1 MKRLFC
7 DVANGQRLGMK
18 MESGCNRTFAA
29 PAKLATSGAAD
40 GNLPVRRGAV
50 RLRNDKGALRMNVGM
65 RVRGGLLAAL
75 ITCAVPV
82 VAATLASMLVSSP
95 VAAQT
100 VDSIQVE
107 GNRRVEL
114 ETIRSYFKPGPG
126 GKLDQGR
133 IDDGLKALIETGLFQ
148 DVRINQA
155 GGRLVVTVVENPVIG
170 RLAFEGNKKVK
181 DDQLSAEIQS
191 KPRGT
196 LSRPMVQSDAQ
207 RIAEIYR
214 HQGRYDVQVTPEII
228 EQPNNRV
235 DLIFTITEG
244 SKTGVKSV
252 EFVGNSFYSS
262 YRLKDVIKTRESNI
276 LSFLGGA
283 DLYDPDRIEADR
295 DLIRRYYLKHGFA
308 DVQVV
313 AALTEYDPE
322 RKGFLVTFK
331 IEEGQQYRVATVDF
345 RSSIATLDGDSLRGF
360 SHIFVGS
367 LYNAEALEKSVEE
380 MQIEASR
387 RGYAFAI
394 VKPRGDRNFDAHT
407 VSITFAIDEGPR
419 TYIERINVRGNTRTR
434 DYVIRREFDISEGD
448 AYNRA
453 LVDRAE
459 RRLKNLD
466 FFKTVKI
473 TTEPGSSSDRV
484 ILIVDLEEKSTG
496 DFSVSGGYSTTDGPL
511 AEVSV
516 SERNFLGRG
525 LYAKASVTY
534 GEFARGLTISLVEP
548 YLLDYRVALGLDMFY
563 REQLANSYISYG
575 TKTIGFS
582 PRLGFGLREDLTLQ
596 VRYSLYQTTV
606 DLPSYL
612 SNCNN
617 LFPTPGGPTN
627 PAGLPFFPTPNYIN
641 QVDGPGFTADPTGN
655 AQNGLLPGCLSD
667 GESSLPV
674 RQELASGATWTSA
687 VGYSLDYNTL
697 DNNKNPT
704 DGLFIDFKQDFAGVG
719 GDVSYIKST
728 IDAKYYAPLVADVVG
743 LIHVQSGMLNQMGNY
758 GIRMLD
764 NFQMGPN
771 LIRGFAPNG
780 IGPRDLTFFPFT
792 GTGDALGGTKYW
804 GASAELQ
811 MPFWF
816 LPKEVG
822 LKGAIYADAGS
833 LWDYKGPTSWAA
845 TGEIN
850 GMVPNNNFGKPGQ
863 PQFVYCACAMQFDDS
878 NVVRT
883 SVGVGLIWASPFGP
897 LRFDFAVPITKGK
910 YDVVQEFKF
919 GGGTSF

>member
-1 MKRLFC
+1 
-7 DVANGQRLGMK
+7 
-18 MESGCNRTFAA
+18 
-29 PAKLATSGAAD
+29 
-40 GNLPVRRGAV
+40 
-50 RLRNDKGALRMNVGM
+50 MNVGM

-75 ITCAVPV
+75 IMVAMPV
-82 VAATLASMLVSSP
+82 VATLGAALVSSSA
-95 VAAQT
+95 VAQT
-100 VDSIQVE
+100 VSTIQVE

-126 GKLDQGR
+126 GRLDQGN

-148 DVRINQA
+148 DVRISQT
-155 GGRLVVTVVENPVIG
+155 GGHLLVTVVENPVIG
-170 RLAFEGNKKVK
+170 RVAFEGNKKVK
-181 DDQLSAEIQS
+181 DEQLSGEIQS

-207 RIAEIYR
+207 RIVEIYR
-214 HQGRYDVQVTPEII
+214 HSGRYDVRVNPEII

-235 DLIFTITEG
+235 DLVFTITEG
-244 SKTGVKSV
+244 EKTGVKQI
-252 EFVGNSFYSS
+252 EFIGNNTYSS
-262 YRLKDVIKTRESNI
+262 YRLKDIIKTHESNL
-276 LSFLGGA
+276 LSFLGGG
-283 DLYDPDRIEADR
+283 DTYDPDRVEADR

-313 AALTEYDPE
+313 AALTEYDPDK
-322 RKGFLVTFK
+322 KGFLVTFK
-331 IEEGQQYRVATVDF
+331 IDEGQQYRVASVNF
-345 RSSIATLDGDSLRGF
+345 QSSIATLDGNTLSGYSRV
-360 SHIFVGS
+360 SVGS

-394 VKPRGDRNFDAHT
+394 VRPRGDRNFEAHT
-407 VSITFAIDEGPR
+407 VTITFAIDEGPR

-466 FFKTVKI
+466 FFKSVKI

-484 ILIVDLEEKSTG
+484 VLNVDLEEKSTG
-496 DFSVSGGYSTTDGPL
+496 DFSVSGGYSTTDGAL
-511 AEVSV
+511 AEVSI

-525 LYAKASVTY
+525 LFAKASVTY
-534 GEFARGLTISLVEP
+534 GQYARGVSLSFVEP
-548 YLLDYRVALGLDMFY
+548 YLLDYRVALGLDVFY
-563 REQLANSYISYG
+563 REQLANNYISYG
-575 TKTIGFS
+575 TKTVGFS
-582 PRLGFGLREDLTLQ
+582 PRLGFSLREDLSLQ
-596 VRYSLYQTTV
+596 LRYSLYQQEIS
-606 DLPSYL
+606 LPPQL
-612 SNCNN
+612 NNCNN
-617 LFPTPGGPTN
+617 IVGPGFNPTP
-627 PAGLPFFPTPNYIN
+627 AYIN
-641 QVDGPGFTADPTGN
+641 QVLGGVDPTGN
-655 AQNGLLPGCLSD
+655 AQAGLLPGCLAD

-674 RQELASGATWTSA
+674 RKELAEGAEWTSS
-687 VGYSLDYNTL
+687 VGYSLTYNTL

-704 DGLFIDFKQDFAGVG
+704 DGLLVDFRQDFAGVG
-719 GDVSYIKST
+719 GDVSYLKSA
-728 IDAKYYAPLVADVVG
+728 IDAKYYTPLVSDIVG
-743 LIHVQSGMLNQMGNY
+743 LIHLQGGMLNQVGDNSL
-758 GIRMLD
+758 RMLD
-764 NFQMGPN
+764 QFQMGPN
-771 LIRGFAPNG
+771 LVRGFAPNG

-822 LKGAIYADAGS
+822 LKGAVYADAGS

-845 TGEIN
+845 TGEVN
-850 GMVPNNNFGKPGQ
+850 GLVNGSP
-863 PQFVYCACAMQFDDS
+863 CRCAMVFDDT
-878 NVVRT
+878 NVIRT

-897 LRFDFAVPITKGK
+897 LRFDYAIPLTKGK

>member
-7 DVANGQRLGMK
+7 DVADGQRLGMK
-18 MESGCNRTFAA
+18 MELRCNRTFAA
-29 PAKLATSGAAD
+29 PAKLATSGAAN
-40 GNLPVRRGAV
+40 GNLPARRGAI
-50 RLRNDKGALRMNVGM
+50 RHRNDKGALRMNVGM

-75 ITCAVPV
+75 ITFAVPV
-82 VAATLASMLVSSP
+82 TATLASMLVSSP

-114 ETIRSYFKPGPG
+114 ATIRSYFKPGPG

-148 DVRINQA
+148 DVKINQA
-155 GGRLVVTVVENPVIG
+155 GGHLVVTVVENPVIG

-181 DDQLSAEIQS
+181 DEQLSAEIQS

-214 HQGRYDVQVTPEII
+214 HQGRYDVRVTPEII

-235 DLIFTITEG
+235 DLIFTIVEG
-244 SKTGVKSV
+244 NKTGVKSV
-252 EFVGNSFYSS
+252 DFIGNSFYSS
-262 YRLKDVIKTRESNI
+262 YRLRDVIKTRESNL

-283 DLYDPDRIEADR
+283 DVYDPDRIEADR

-331 IEEGQQYRVATVDF
+331 IEEGQQYRVGSIDF
-345 RSSIATLDGDSLRGF
+345 RSSIGTLDGNSLRSF
-360 SHIFVGS
+360 SRVYVGS

-394 VKPRGDRNFDAHT
+394 VHPRGDRNFEAHT

-466 FFKTVKI
+466 FFKNVKI

-484 ILIVDLEEKSTG
+484 ILVVELEEKSTG

-511 AEVSV
+511 AEVSI

-525 LYAKASVTY
+525 LFAKATVTY
-534 GEFARGLTISLVEP
+534 GEYARGLTVSMVEP
-548 YLLDYRVALGLDMFY
+548 YLLDYRVALGLDVFY
-563 REQLANSYISYG
+563 REQLANNYISYG

-582 PRLGFGLREDLTLQ
+582 PRLGFGLREDLSLQ
-596 VRYSLYQTTV
+596 LRYSLYQQQIT
-606 DLPSYL
+606 LPGTL
-612 SNCNN
+612 ANCNN
-617 LFPTPGGPTN
+617 IFPGN
-627 PAGLPFFPTPNYIN
+627 AAGLAFFPTPAYIN
-641 QVDGPGFTADPTGN
+641 QVLGGVDPTGN
-655 AQNGLLPGCLSD
+655 AQAGLLPGCLSD

-674 RQELASGATWTSA
+674 RQELANGAALTSS

-704 DGLFIDFKQDFAGVG
+704 DGLFVDFKQDFAGVG
-719 GDVSYIKST
+719 GDVSYLKSS
-728 IDAKYYAPLVADVVG
+728 IDAKYYMPLVADIVG
-743 LIHVQSGMLNQMGNY
+743 LIHVQSGMLNQVGNTQL
-758 GIRMLD
+758 RMLD
-764 NFQMGPN
+764 QFQMGPN
-771 LIRGFAPNG
+771 LVRGFAPNG
-780 IGPRDLTFFPFT
+780 IGPRDLTFVNYT

-822 LKGAIYADAGS
+822 LKGAVYADAGS

-845 TGEIN
+845 TGEVN
-850 GMVPNNNFGKPGQ
+850 G
-863 PQFVYCACAMQFDDS
+863 FVNGFRCNCAMVYDDT
-878 NVVRT
+878 NVIRT

-897 LRFDFAVPITKGK
+897 LRFDYAIPITKGK
-910 YDVVQEFKF
+910 YDIVQEFKF

>member
-1 MKRLFC
+1 
-7 DVANGQRLGMK
+7 
-18 MESGCNRTFAA
+18 
-29 PAKLATSGAAD
+29 
-40 GNLPVRRGAV
+40 
-50 RLRNDKGALRMNVGM
+50 MNVGM

-75 ITCAVPV
+75 MMFAMP
-82 VAATLASMLVSSP
+82 VAATLVSSP
-95 VAAQT
+95 AVAQS

-107 GNRRVEL
+107 GNRRVEV

-126 GKLDQGR
+126 GRLDQAH

-148 DVRINQA
+148 DVKINQA
-155 GGRLVVTVVENPVIG
+155 GGHVVVTVVESPVIG
-170 RLAFEGNKKVK
+170 RIAFEGNKKVK
-181 DDQLSAEIQS
+181 DEQLSGEIQS

-214 HQGRYDVQVTPEII
+214 HSGRYDVTVTPEII

-235 DLIFTITEG
+235 DLVFTITEG
-244 SKTGVKSV
+244 SKTGVQSI
-252 EFVGNSFYSS
+252 EFIGNNAYSS
-262 YRLKDVIKTRESNI
+262 YRLKDIIKTHESNL
-276 LSFLGGA
+276 LSFLGGG
-283 DLYDPDRIEADR
+283 DTYDPDRVEADR
-295 DLIRRYYLKHGFA
+295 DLIRRFYLKHGFA

-313 AALTEYDPE
+313 AALTEYDPQ

-331 IEEGQQYRVATVDF
+331 IEEGQQYRVASVNF
-345 RSSIATLDGDSLRGF
+345 QSSIGTFDGNTLSSF
-360 SHIFVGS
+360 SRVYVGS

-394 VKPRGDRNFDAHT
+394 VRPRGDRNFEAHT
-407 VSITFAIDEGPR
+407 VSITFTIDEGPR
-419 TYIERINVRGNTRTR
+419 TYIERINITGNTRTR

-484 ILIVDLEEKSTG
+484 ILVVDLEEKSTG
-496 DFSVSGGYSTTDGPL
+496 DFSVSGGYSTTDGAL
-511 AEVSV
+511 AEVSI

-525 LYAKASVTY
+525 LYAKAAVQY
-534 GEFARGLTISLVEP
+534 GQYARGVTLSMVEP
-548 YLLDYRVALGLDMFY
+548 YLLDYRVALGLDVSY
-563 REQLANSYISYG
+563 HEQLANSTISYG
-575 TKTIGFS
+575 TTTLGFS
-582 PRLGFGLREDLTLQ
+582 PRLGFALREDLSLQ
-596 VRYSLYQTTV
+596 LRYSLYQQTIT
-606 DLPSYL
+606 LPTAL
-612 SNCNN
+612 DNCNN
-617 LFPTPGGPTN
+617 LAGPTFLPTPT
-627 PAGLPFFPTPNYIN
+627 YIN
-641 QVDGPGFTADPTGN
+641 TVLGGVDPTGY
-655 AQNGLLPGCLSD
+655 AQAGLLPGCLAD

-674 RQELASGATWTSA
+674 RQELANGPTWTSSL
-687 VGYSLDYNTL
+687 GYSLDYNTL

-704 DGLFIDFKQDFAGVG
+704 DGLLVDFRQDFAGVG
-719 GDVSYIKST
+719 GDVSYLKT
-728 IDAKYYAPLVADVVG
+728 MIDAKYYAPLVAEIVG
-743 LIHVQSGMLNQMGNY
+743 LIHLQTGTLNSVGNSSL
-758 GIRMLD
+758 RMLD
-764 NFQMGPN
+764 QFQMGPN
-771 LIRGFAPNG
+771 LVRGFAPNG
-780 IGPRDLTFFPFT
+780 IGPRDLTFYPYT

-833 LWDYKGPTSWAA
+833 LWDYQGPTSWAA

-850 GMVPNNNFGKPGQ
+850 GLVNGNPCK
-863 PQFVYCACAMQFDDS
+863 CAMVYDDT
-878 NVVRT
+878 NVIRT
-883 SVGVGLIWASPFGP
+883 SVGIGIIWASPFGP
-897 LRFDFAVPITKGK
+897 LRFDYAVPITKGQ
-910 YDVVQEFKF
+910 YDIVQQFKF